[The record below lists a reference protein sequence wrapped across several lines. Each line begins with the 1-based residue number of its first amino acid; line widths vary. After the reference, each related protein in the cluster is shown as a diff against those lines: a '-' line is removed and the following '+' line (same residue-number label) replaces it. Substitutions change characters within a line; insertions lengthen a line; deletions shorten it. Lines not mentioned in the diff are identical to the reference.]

1 MFKIIDK
8 NKLIKDVYTLKIIA
22 PRVSKAIKPGQ
33 FVILRIDEKG
43 ERIPFSVC
51 DYSQFEETVT
61 IVFKATSESAK
72 QLASLN
78 TGDYITDFAGPFGQ
92 PSFILNESIEEL
104 RNKKILFVTENAAT
118 ARIYP
123 ELYWLFN
130 KEVLCDVLIGFE
142 SREDMMFKKRIE
154 SAAKN
159 VFIATT
165 DGSIGIKGSTSDVFK
180 SIIEDYKKKY
190 DIVISM
196 GSTEMMREVSKVTK
210 EHNIKSVVSLT
221 TLMLDGTG
229 MCGACR
235 LTIGGEV
242 KFACE
247 DGPEFDGQL
256 VDFEEVIRRQNYYST
271 FEMKEKFRKENGIEH
286 TTNGEAA
293 VTAMEVNK
301 DER

>member
-33 FVILRIDEKG
+33 FVILRIDDKG
-43 ERIPFSVC
+43 ERISFPVC
-51 DYSQFEETVT
+51 DYDTFDETVT
-61 IVFKATSESAK
+61 IVFKAESESAK
-72 QLASLN
+72 QLAGLN
-78 TGDYITDFAGPFGQ
+78 VGDYITDFAGPFGQ
-92 PSFILNESIEEL
+92 ASFMLSENIEEL
-104 RNKKILFVTENAAT
+104 RNKKILFVTESADT

-123 ELYWLFN
+123 ELSWLFD
-130 KEVLCDVLIGFE
+130 KEVLCDVLIGFL

-154 SAAKN
+154 SVARN

-180 SIIEDYKKKY
+180 AIIEEYKKKY
-190 DIVISM
+190 DIVITM
-196 GSTEMMREVSKVTK
+196 GSTEMMRKITNVTK
-210 EHNIKSVVSLT
+210 EHNIRSVVSLT

-235 LTIGGEV
+235 LTVGGEV
-242 KFACE
+242 KFACQ

-256 VDFEEVIRRQNYYST
+256 VDFDEVIRRQNYYSN
-271 FEMKEKFRKENGIEH
+271 FEAKEKFRKENGIEH
-286 TTNGEAA
+286 KIDGEAA
-293 VTAMEVNK
+293 VTIEEVK
-301 DER
+301 DDKR